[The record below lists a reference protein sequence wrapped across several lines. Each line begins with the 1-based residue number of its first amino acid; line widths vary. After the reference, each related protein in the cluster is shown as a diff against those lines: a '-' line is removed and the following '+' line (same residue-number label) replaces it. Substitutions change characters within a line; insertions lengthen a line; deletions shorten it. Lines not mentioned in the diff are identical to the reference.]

1 MTNKTTNGTKRT
13 TTTKRSCSSIYRPLS
28 LSTIYNNIPSFFAY
42 SFILPLLSPTTT
54 TTTTTTRTGES
65 SPSSIFIYLHALP
78 IYIFVFFFFYTNSSG
93 SSHQPR
99 QETYIYNWAGRA
111 IYPSSS
117 SYTDKHSSALDIFV
131 SHHLLFLRLHT
142 RKKEEEEEASRALT
156 TQTLSCF
163 ISFSLE
169 TNKNKLRDI

>member
-1 MTNKTTNGTKRT
+1 MTNKTTNGTKRTT

-42 SFILPLLSPTTT
+42 SFILPLLSPTT

-142 RKKEEEEEASRALT
+142 RKKEEEEEEASRALT

-163 ISFSLE
+163 SF
-169 TNKNKLRDI
+169 TPKTNKLRDI